1 VEEAGPGFLQESLQK
16 TLEELGLPARA
27 VNALKNADMVTVA
40 DLVQKTDEDLES
52 VKNLGEKSIEE
63 IKIALAGLGLSV
75 GMRID
80 PNVLGTLGRG
90 GAK

>member
-1 VEEAGPGFLQESLQK
+1 
-16 TLEELGLPARA
+16 
-27 VNALKNADMVTVA
+27 MA

-52 VKNLGEKSIEE
+52 VKNLGEKSIDE
-63 IKIALAGLGLSV
+63 IKVALAGLGLSV